1 MRLVCILSIPPTV
14 IPATN
19 RTFNIHLTFKY
30 RNLQHLTFYQHLIN
44 PHITPHIQPHI
55 HPVIHAPIGGWA
67 LAAETVAVGGAA
79 ALQTPVVV
87 LEETYDHAIIAPVI
101 PPMTLV
107 SDVMVFVE
115 RMC

>member
-1 MRLVCILSIPPTV
+1 M
-14 IPATN
+14 
-19 RTFNIHLTFKY
+19 HLTITY
-30 RNLQHLTFYQHLIN
+30 RNLQHLTFYQYLIN
-44 PHITPHIQPHI
+44 PHIPLHIHPHIQPHI

-87 LEETYDHAIIAPVI
+87 LEEAYDHAIIAPVI

-107 SDVMVFVE
+107 SDGVGLTQQKPSPNPLTKITLSL
-115 RMC
+115 CP